1 MLQDEDFAKSFPI
14 PYFGSVS
21 RRPTLQRTSFM
32 VNIQRFVPVIVA
44 YLLLQTLMGQGITD
58 WVKTFST
65 FFAAIL
71 LEAMPFMLIGS
82 LLSGAI
88 EVFVPRDVI
97 ARWVP
102 RNKVAAVLTFGLM
115 GIVFPICECGIVPVI
130 RRLLRKGVPL
140 SCGITY
146 MLAAPIVQP
155 IVFGATLVAFMG
167 SWKVAAFRMIGGYFV
182 ACTVGIL
189 SIFFL
194 EPSTKAHVLG
204 LSNDDDSDDSC
215 CCDEH
220 HHDHDHDEVCS
231 CGCEEHDHEHDHDC
245 EHDHD
250 HGASSSSKLE
260 QVLRHAAGDL
270 LGTGS
275 YLIFGAFIAAIM
287 QTFVSQS
294 ILARIGHGPIL
305 APLVMMVLAFVLS
318 LCSAADAF
326 VATSFTQFT
335 VASRMAFL
343 VMGPMV
349 DIKLMAMYNGFMSK
363 KATAFIF
370 GLAALLSFLYSLL
383 MRQIGL

>member
-1 MLQDEDFAKSFPI
+1 
-14 PYFGSVS
+14 
-21 RRPTLQRTSFM
+21 M
-32 VNIQRFVPVIVA
+32 VNIQRFVPVVVA
-44 YLLLQTLMGQGITD
+44 YLLLQTLMGQGITS
-58 WVKTFST
+58 WVKTFAT

-82 LLSGAI
+82 ILSGTI
-88 EVFVPRDVI
+88 EVFIPRDVI

-102 RNKVAAVLTFGLM
+102 RNKLAAVLMFGLM

-167 SWKVAAFRMIGGYFV
+167 SWKVAAFRMIGGYLV
-182 ACTVGIL
+182 AVIVGVL

-194 EPSTKAHVLG
+194 EPSTKTHVLG
-204 LSNDDDSDDSC
+204 LADEDHQEESCSCGDDC
-215 CCDEH
+215 CCEEHHH
-220 HHDHDHDEVCS
+220 HHDHDDGCCCGEDHHHGHGHDEDCG
-231 CGCEEHDHEHDHDC
+231 CGCED
-245 EHDHD
+245 HDHD
-250 HGASSSSKLE
+250 HAANPPGKLE
-260 QVLRHAAGDL
+260 QVLKHAASDL

-275 YLIFGAFIAAIM
+275 YLIFGAFIAAAM
-287 QTFVSQS
+287 QTFVSQD
-294 ILARIGHGPIL
+294 ILAKIGHGPIL
-305 APLVMMVLAFVLS
+305 APLVMMALAFVLS

-335 VASRMAFL
+335 IASRMAFL

-349 DIKLMAMYNGFMSK
+349 DIKLLAMYNGFMSK

-370 GLAALLSFLYSLL
+370 GLAALLSFLYALL

>member
-1 MLQDEDFAKSFPI
+1 MI
-14 PYFGSVS
+14 
-21 RRPTLQRTSFM
+21 
-32 VNIQRFVPVIVA
+32 NIQRFLPLIVA
-44 YLLLQTLMGQGITD
+44 YILLQTLTGQGVTS
-58 WVKTFST
+58 WVTTFST

-82 LLSGAI
+82 ILSGTI
-88 EVFVPRDVI
+88 EVYVPRDVI

-102 RNKVAAVLTFGLM
+102 RNKLLAVFMFGLM

-167 SWKVAAFRMIGGYFV
+167 SWKVAAYRMISGYLIAV
-182 ACTVGIL
+182 IVGTL

-194 EPSTKAHVLG
+194 DPSTKTHVVFG
-204 LSNDDDSDDSC
+204 TSDEDDSQESFSCGDDDCSC
-215 CCDEH
+215 GEH
-220 HHDHDHDEVCS
+220 HHDHEHTD
-231 CGCEEHDHEHDHDC
+231 GCDC
-245 EHDHD
+245 CECDSQD
-250 HGASSSSKLE
+250 DGDSSPDRTPSKAE
-260 QVLRHAAGDL
+260 RVLKHAASDL

-275 YLIFGAFIAAIM
+275 YLIFGAFIAAAM
-287 QTFVSQS
+287 QTFVSQDV
-294 ILARIGHGPIL
+294 LAKIGHGPIL
-305 APLVMMVLAFVLS
+305 APLVMMAMAFVLS

-335 VASRMAFL
+335 LASRMAFL

-349 DIKLMAMYNGFMSK
+349 DIKLLAMYNGFLSR
-363 KATAFIF
+363 KATVFIF
-370 GLAALLSFLYSLL
+370 GLASLLAFLYALL
-383 MRQIGL
+383 MRQMGM